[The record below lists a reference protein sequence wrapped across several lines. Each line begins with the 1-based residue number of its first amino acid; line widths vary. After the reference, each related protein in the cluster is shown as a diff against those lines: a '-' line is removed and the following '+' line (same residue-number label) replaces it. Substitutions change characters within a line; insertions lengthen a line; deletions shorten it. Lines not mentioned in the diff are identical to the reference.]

1 MDTFGR
7 CAVELLTRYH
17 LTVCIEA
24 MSYLV
29 AYGCGCRLDDIL
41 VGIVGS
47 EWIHVDGGI
56 DKHRVEFM
64 DVSRVEFGER
74 LSCGDLS
81 LFLFKRFGDSPI
93 SSYICSHEE

>member
-7 CAVELLTRYH
+7 CAVELLTKYH
-17 LTVCIEA
+17 LTVCIVT

-29 AYGCGCRLDDIL
+29 VYGCGCRLDGSL
-41 VGIVGS
+41 VDIVGS
-47 EWIHVDGGI
+47 EWIHDDGGI

-64 DVSRVEFGER
+64 DVSGVEFCER
-74 LSCGDLS
+74 LSCGGLS

>member
-7 CAVELLTRYH
+7 CAVELLTRHH
-17 LTVCIEA
+17 LTVFIEA

-29 AYGCGCRLDDIL
+29 TYGCGCRIDDSL
-41 VGIVGS
+41 VGIVGP
-47 EWIHVDGGI
+47 EWIHDNGGI

-64 DVSRVEFGER
+64 DVSGVEFGER
-74 LSCGDLS
+74 LSCGGLS